1 MNRYFWAVLST
12 LVVVVGVF
20 IGGYVL
26 GRRSAV
32 LVHREGVLWGD
43 TLRRGVVEPRLV
55 WERRVDYPRFGGG
68 DVLRVVY
75 RDSIRV
81 DSVFVGGGID
91 TVGVVEDYFA
101 ERGYHLE
108 FGDDSVGVF
117 NVDAVVRANRLVSA
131 DAEIIPRVRYVSD
144 IVEVKMPLFRPWFMM
159 DVGFDGR
166 SYGGTLGVDV
176 GKRYKV
182 GLGGVMTDGGTL
194 SGRLVLGV
202 NF

>member
-12 LVVVVGVF
+12 LVIVVGVF

-43 TLRRGVVEPRLV
+43 TLRRGVVEPQLV
-55 WERRVDYPRFGGG
+55 WEHRVGYPRFEGSN
-68 DVLRVVY
+68 VLRVLY
-75 RDSIRV
+75 RDSVRV
-81 DSVFVGGGID
+81 DSVFVEGVVD
-91 TVGVVEDYFA
+91 TVGVLEDYFA

-144 IVEVKMPLFRPWFMM
+144 IVEVKTPLFRPWFMM
-159 DVGFDGR
+159 DVGFDGC

-176 GKRYKV
+176 GKRYKI
-182 GLGGVMTDGGTL
+182 GLGGVMTDGGVL